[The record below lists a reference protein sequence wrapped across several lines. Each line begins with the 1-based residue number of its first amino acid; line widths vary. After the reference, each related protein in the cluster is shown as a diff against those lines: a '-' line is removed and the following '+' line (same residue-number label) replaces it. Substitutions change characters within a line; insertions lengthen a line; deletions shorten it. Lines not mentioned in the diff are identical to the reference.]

1 MQILK
6 FTMELIMQGLST
18 IRPFFAGTLLSLLA
32 TSGFADD
39 QKAQTN
45 ALILQADFSGL
56 VMAGVAYTVNKE
68 LDIYNLRPLIPLY
81 DIKAAS
87 ASLAYNA
94 QTWPAGTVFVSVVDP
109 GVGTKRKS
117 VVLETKNGL
126 YFVSPDNGSLSGP
139 AEDYGISAVREIDES
154 VNRRANTD
162 WAHTFHGRD
171 VYSYTGARLAA
182 GVISFKEV
190 GPLLPAQVIQLDAL
204 TGNYQDGLFS
214 AYVSGGTGRL
224 GNIEFSITRS
234 LFETA
239 NAGFGD
245 VFEVVIR
252 NHNTIVWQD
261 RLPYVRSFG
270 EVPLGENL
278 LFINSSGWLSI
289 AVNQGNFAD
298 KYAIGSGK
306 NWTIELRNTTQKN
319 AHFEFESID
328 TFVSSRGVKVPV
340 TLVQP
345 KVNEGV
351 ALPLIVMAHG
361 HGGTRH
367 EAGGFT
373 RVAEGLAKR
382 GIASIRMDFP
392 GCGDSTESFANNNL
406 GNMLKDIKASRD
418 FALNQVL
425 INTTRIGL
433 FGFSMGGRL
442 ALLSSADNY
451 QVLATWAPAGSNG
464 AAALITSFGGPT
476 AYGALKSRS
485 EKEGFAPF
493 TTKWGQ
499 DQKLGAQWFTDIE
512 ESMPLDA
519 LVSFTGPVLVLHGDS
534 DTVVT
539 AKVSDAVVAAASS
552 SEEVIH
558 HVIAG
563 AGHGLGLFTNNRQ
576 HSGEAVDT
584 TVQFISGRL

>member
-1 MQILK
+1 
-6 FTMELIMQGLST
+6 MQGLS
-18 IRPFFAGTLLSLLA
+18 IRKFTLFGIVLSLLLSTTLLA
-32 TSGFADD
+32 ETHK
-39 QKAQTN
+39 QQTN

-56 VMAGVAYTVNKE
+56 VMAGVAYTVDQE
-68 LDIYNLRPLIPLY
+68 LAIYNLRPLIPLY

-154 VNRRANTD
+154 VNRRTNTD

-190 GPLLPAQVIQLDAL
+190 GPLLPAEVTQLDVL
-204 TGNYQDGLFS
+204 TGDYKDGLFS

-224 GNIEFSITRS
+224 GNIEFSINRS

-239 NAGFGD
+239 NASFGNI
-245 VFEVVIR
+245 FEVEIR
-252 NHNTIVWQD
+252 NHDTIVWQGS
-261 RLPYVRSFG
+261 LPYVRSFG

-278 LFINSSGWLSI
+278 LFINSSGLLSI
-289 AVNQGNFAD
+289 AVNQGNFAE
-298 KYAIGSGK
+298 KYSIGSGK
-306 NWTIELRNTTQKN
+306 DWTIELRNTAYKPLAQSTHYKIE
-319 AHFEFESID
+319 AID
-328 TFVSSRGVKVPV
+328 TFVSSRGISVPV
-340 TLVQP
+340 TFTRPIVENDAAIPLV
-345 KVNEGV
+345 
-351 ALPLIVMAHG
+351 VMAHG

-373 RVAEGLAKR
+373 RVAEGLAER

-392 GCGDSTESFANNNL
+392 GCGDSKESFANNNL
-406 GNMLKDIKASRD
+406 GNMLKDIEASRD
-418 FALNQVL
+418 FALKQIRVDNK
-425 INTTRIGL
+425 RIGL

-451 QVLATWAPAGSNG
+451 QVIATWAPAGSNG
-464 AAALITSFGGPT
+464 AATLIRSLGGSK
-476 AYGALKSRS
+476 AYKALKNQA
-485 EKEGFAPF
+485 EKEGFVPF
-493 TTKWGQ
+493 TTEWGQ
-499 DQKLGAQWFTDIE
+499 DQKLGAQWFTDME
-512 ESMPLDA
+512 ESNPLDA
-519 LVSFTGPVLVLHGDS
+519 LSSFKGPLLVLHGDS

-539 AKVSDAVVAAASS
+539 SNVTDAVVAAATSS
-552 SEEVIH
+552 QEVQH

-563 AGHGLGLFTNNRQ
+563 AGHGLGLFSNNQ
-576 HSGEAVDT
+576 QYSSEAVDT
-584 TVQFISGRL
+584 TVQFIGERL